1 MFTLQ
6 LVKKTKI
13 ITKETHDLSEIPRNN
28 GKKWIKTR
36 IQTEDIKP

>member
-6 LVKKTKI
+6 LVNKTKI

-28 GKKWIKTR
+28 GKKLDKNAYS
-36 IQTEDIKP
+36 D